1 MPPESA
7 AEPASTELPAPELP
21 AAELPATELSARAL
35 PAAVLWD
42 MDGTLIDTE
51 PYWLEAEHL
60 LVEQHG
66 GTWSD
71 EHALA
76 LVGHDLMDSAR
87 YIREHGPVPMEP
99 EAIVDVLLQHVV
111 AHLARNVPWRPGAR
125 ELLAELRDAGVPCA
139 LVTMSW
145 TALAETFLASVPSD
159 TFEVVVTG
167 DRVSRGKPHADPYL
181 QAVKLL
187 EVDADRCVAVEDS
200 PTGVASATAAG
211 VPTLVVPHIV
221 PVPDGPGR
229 SFATSLTDVDV
240 RTLGRVASGEVLRA
254 PVRTAAPQH

>member
-1 MPPESA
+1 MPPE
-7 AEPASTELPAPELP
+7 PAPSSTREVPEPVPSGDLP
-21 AAELPATELSARAL
+21 S
-35 PAAVLWD
+35 AVLWD

-99 EAIVDVLLQHVV
+99 EAIVEVLLAHVV
-111 AHLARNVPWRPGAR
+111 SHLAAAVPWRPGAR
-125 ELLAELRDAGVPCA
+125 ELLAELRGAGVPCA

-145 TALAETFLASVPSD
+145 TSLADTFLASVPPD
-159 TFEVVVTG
+159 TFDVVVTG
-167 DRVSRGKPHADPYL
+167 DRVARGKPHADPYL
-181 QAVKLL
+181 QAVELL

-240 RTLGRVASGEVLRA
+240 RTLGRVAAGELLRV
-254 PVRTAAPQH
+254 PTTETAPQH

>member
-1 MPPESA
+1 
-7 AEPASTELPAPELP
+7 
-21 AAELPATELSARAL
+21 
-35 PAAVLWD
+35 

-51 PYWLEAEHL
+51 PYWLQAEHL

-87 YIREHGPVPMEP
+87 YIRQHGPVPLEP
-99 EAIVDVLLQHVV
+99 EAIVETLLASVR
-111 AHLARNVPWRPGAR
+111 AALASHVPWRPGAR
-125 ELLAELRDAGVPCA
+125 ELLDSLGAAGVPCA

-145 TALAETFLASVPSD
+145 TSLTETFLANVPPE
-159 TFEVVVTG
+159 TFDVVVTG
-167 DRVSRGKPHADPYL
+167 DRVSRGKPHPDPYL
-181 QAVKLL
+181 QAVEML
-187 EVDADRCVAVEDS
+187 EVDAGRCVAVEDS
-200 PTGVASATAAG
+200 PTGAASATAAS

-229 SFATSLTDVDV
+229 SFADSLVDVDV
-240 RTLGRVASGEVLRA
+240 ETLGRIAAGEVLRVSA
-254 PVRTAAPQH
+254 GALR

>member
-1 MPPESA
+1 MRPESA
-7 AEPASTELPAPELP
+7 SRPS
-21 AAELPATELSARAL
+21 
-35 PAAVLWD
+35 AVLWD

-51 PYWLEAEHL
+51 PYWLQAEHA

-71 EHALA
+71 AHALA

-87 YIREHGPVPMEP
+87 YIREHGPVPLEP
-99 EAIVDVLLQHVV
+99 QVIVETLLASVLTAL
-111 AHLARNVPWRPGAR
+111 RSNVPWRPGAR
-125 ELLAELRDAGVPCA
+125 ELLDELRAAGVPCA

-145 TALAETFLASVPSD
+145 TSLAETFLANVPPD
-159 TFEVVVTG
+159 TFDVVVTG

-181 QAVKLL
+181 TAVELL
-187 EVDADRCVAVEDS
+187 QVNAATCVAVEDS
-200 PTGVASATAAG
+200 PTGAASATAAG

-229 SFATSLTDVDV
+229 SFAESLTDVDV
-240 RTLGRVASGEVLRA
+240 ETLGRIASGEPLRVPGA
-254 PVRTAAPQH
+254 GARTPLH

>member
-1 MPPESA
+1 MPPELA
-7 AEPASTELPAPELP
+7 ASSDGARPPSPQELP
-21 AAELPATELSARAL
+21 S
-35 PAAVLWD
+35 AVLWD

-51 PYWLEAEHL
+51 PYWLQAEHL

-71 EHALA
+71 AHAMA

-87 YIREHGPVPMEP
+87 YIREHGPVPLEP
-99 EAIVDVLLQHVV
+99 EVIVDVLLEHVV
-111 AHLARNVPWRPGAR
+111 SHLAERVPWRPGAR
-125 ELLAELRDAGVPCA
+125 DLLADLRAAGVPCA

-145 TALAETFLASVPSD
+145 TSLADTFLASVPQD
-159 TFEVVVTG
+159 TFDVVVTG

-181 QAVKLL
+181 QAVQLL
-187 EVDADRCVAVEDS
+187 EVDAGRCVAVEDS

-211 VPTLVVPHIV
+211 VPTLVVPHLV

-229 SFATSLTDVDV
+229 SFASSLADVDV
-240 RTLGRVASGEVLRA
+240 RTLGRIASGELLQVPA
-254 PVRTAAPQH
+254 RTAAPQH

>member
-1 MPPESA
+1 
-7 AEPASTELPAPELP
+7 
-21 AAELPATELSARAL
+21 
-35 PAAVLWD
+35 

-51 PYWLEAEHL
+51 PYWLQAEHL

-87 YIREHGPVPMEP
+87 YIRQHGPVPLEP
-99 EAIVDVLLQHVV
+99 EAIVETLLGSVR
-111 AHLARNVPWRPGAR
+111 AALASHVPWRPGAR
-125 ELLAELRDAGVPCA
+125 ELLDSLGAAGVPCA

-145 TALAETFLASVPSD
+145 TSLTETFLGNVPPE
-159 TFEVVVTG
+159 TFDVVVTG
-167 DRVSRGKPHADPYL
+167 DRVSRGKPHPDPYL
-181 QAVKLL
+181 QAVELL
-187 EVDADRCVAVEDS
+187 EVDAGRCVAVEDS
-200 PTGVASATAAG
+200 PTGAASATAAS

-229 SFATSLTDVDV
+229 SFADSLVDVDV
-240 RTLGRVASGEVLRA
+240 ETLGRIAAGEVLRVPA
-254 PVRTAAPQH
+254 GALR

>member
-1 MPPESA
+1 
-7 AEPASTELPAPELP
+7 
-21 AAELPATELSARAL
+21 
-35 PAAVLWD
+35 

-51 PYWLEAEHL
+51 PYWLQAEHL

-87 YIREHGPVPMEP
+87 YIRQHGPVPLEP
-99 EAIVDVLLQHVV
+99 EAIVETLLGSVR
-111 AHLARNVPWRPGAR
+111 AALASHVPWRPGAR
-125 ELLAELRDAGVPCA
+125 ELLDSLGAAGVPCA

-145 TALAETFLASVPSD
+145 TSLTETFLANVPPE
-159 TFEVVVTG
+159 TFDVVVTG
-167 DRVSRGKPHADPYL
+167 DRVSRGKPHPDPYL
-181 QAVKLL
+181 QAVELL
-187 EVDADRCVAVEDS
+187 EVDAGRCVAVEDS
-200 PTGVASATAAG
+200 PTGAASATAAS

-229 SFATSLTDVDV
+229 SFADSLVDVDV
-240 RTLGRVASGEVLRA
+240 ETLGRIAAGEVLRVPA
-254 PVRTAAPQH
+254 GALR

>member
-1 MPPESA
+1 MPPESD
-7 AEPASTELPAPELP
+7 EEQSSTKV
-21 AAELPATELSARAL
+21 

-99 EAIVDVLLQHVV
+99 EAIVDVLLKHVV
-111 AHLARNVPWRPGAR
+111 AHLARSVPWRPGAR
-125 ELLAELRDAGVPCA
+125 ELLAELRGAGVPCA

-145 TALAETFLASVPSD
+145 TSLAETFLASVPPD
-159 TFEVVVTG
+159 TFDVVVTG

-181 QAVKLL
+181 QAVQLL

-200 PTGVASATAAG
+200 PTGAASATAAG

-221 PVPDGPGR
+221 SVPDGPGR

-240 RTLGRVASGEVLRA
+240 PTLARVAAGEVLRV
-254 PVRTAAPQH
+254 PGRTVAPQH

>member
-1 MPPESA
+1 MRPESA
-7 AEPASTELPAPELP
+7 SRPS
-21 AAELPATELSARAL
+21 
-35 PAAVLWD
+35 AVLWD

-51 PYWLEAEHL
+51 PYWLQAEHA

-71 EHALA
+71 AHALA

-87 YIREHGPVPMEP
+87 YIREHGPVPLEP
-99 EAIVDVLLQHVV
+99 QVIVETLLASVLTAL
-111 AHLARNVPWRPGAR
+111 RSNVPWRPGAR
-125 ELLAELRDAGVPCA
+125 ELLEELRAAGVPCA

-145 TALAETFLASVPSD
+145 TSLAETFLANVPPD
-159 TFEVVVTG
+159 TFDVVVTG

-181 QAVKLL
+181 TAVELL
-187 EVDADRCVAVEDS
+187 QVDGATCVAVEDS
-200 PTGVASATAAG
+200 PTGAASATAAG

-229 SFATSLTDVDV
+229 SFAESLTDVDV
-240 RTLGRVASGEVLRA
+240 ETLGRIASGEPLRVPGAGA
-254 PVRTAAPQH
+254 PTPSH